1 MEEDEVKRAAASLT
15 GLKDA
20 YIPSVVG
27 SSGLGASSGIT
38 LSVPTVFTIS
48 AQSLVFNSSQGDYIR
63 AGTLGVQA
71 ANLSLAGVRQQV
83 EEDVIITYLSL
94 DSDRLRQ
101 AALAAQYQYAAELVS
116 IVQDRLTA
124 GYDTELELKKA
135 RRTALQIK
143 LQKSQMDS
151 QIATL
156 SEHLSGLTG
165 VPNEPQ
171 LIIPESIPRARLSSS
186 VTPQEAPACP
196 DSPNTL
202 SAQANARAKM
212 LQAFGDSRYTWRPQV
227 AFAAQ
232 YGRISPFNN
241 VSTYYNLNGN
251 YNTLAVGVQLQL
263 PFLDQGRK
271 AKSRESMAE
280 ATHAEHQL
288 ASLRNQ
294 QREDCVQLQ
303 QSFSQLETKGE
314 LTKLDQEIASDQV
327 AVVLIQ
333 QENGVGTSNAP
344 PITPKEGQNARIQ
357 ERQRYLDMLEAEEQ
371 LSETKVHL
379 LRQSGKL
386 DDWVSS
392 LSGQIPLSG
401 KILGAQPLSQR

>member
-1 MEEDEVKRAAASLT
+1 MKRAAASLT